1 MNKKKDNLQA
11 RSQILDT
18 DFAFQTT
25 QLANKQIVT
34 ETAIAIVSTANQQP
48 SIVLQ
53 LLKYELKKTLAAKI
67 RIFSCYLCNPL

>member
-53 LLKYELKKTLAAKI
+53 LLKYELKNVGSQNKNL
-67 RIFSCYLCNPL
+67 FMLLV